1 MTVVER
7 FGKIVDQTCD
17 RDPAKGRQVLR
28 AGWEAQLFMFRHRPV
43 KALMPGY
50 QYLAALMMDTM
61 LEPLRDPAHSAIV
74 SIFTPCQLLQ
84 EVGLAPYNAEAF
96 SAYLQGSKC
105 QQSCIQNAEAS
116 GLPETLCSYHKIF
129 TGAAEKGL
137 LPKPR
142 CIVYTNLTCDANLVT
157 FRRLASFYKV
167 PSFFIDVPRTQGEA
181 EVRAVADQLRELAV
195 FLEKITGKK
204 IHTASLKR
212 RTDRAVDT
220 MSKFRKSRQLQKDH
234 YIPTDLVSP
243 QYGAMVNNVL
253 LGTREVEHFSDLLLK
268 DARSSA
274 PARGVR
280 LYWIHTN
287 PYWSGALRKILY
299 INERVQIIG
308 SDMEQ
313 VITPEEMASED
324 PYVAMARQ
332 MVYNHHNGP
341 VERRI
346 RAGISQ
352 ARESGC
358 DGVVWF
364 NHWGC
369 KHTIGGSAL
378 AKKRFEEAGLPY
390 LVLDGDGV
398 DPAHG
403 GEGQTATRMGA
414 FVEMLEKR
422 KEQQEH

>member
-1 MTVVER
+1 
-7 FGKIVDQTCD
+7 
-17 RDPAKGRQVLR
+17 
-28 AGWEAQLFMFRHRPV
+28 
-43 KALMPGY
+43 
-50 QYLAALMMDTM
+50 
-61 LEPLRDPAHSAIV
+61 
-74 SIFTPCQLLQ
+74 
-84 EVGLAPYNAEAF
+84 
-96 SAYLQGSKC
+96 
-105 QQSCIQNAEAS
+105 
-116 GLPETLCSYHKIF
+116 
-129 TGAAEKGL
+129 
-137 LPKPR
+137 
-142 CIVYTNLTCDANLVT
+142 
-157 FRRLASFYKV
+157 
-167 PSFFIDVPRTQGEA
+167 
-181 EVRAVADQLRELAV
+181 
-195 FLEKITGKK
+195 
-204 IHTASLKR
+204 
-212 RTDRAVDT
+212 
-220 MSKFRKSRQLQKDH
+220 MSKFRKARQLQKDH

-346 RAGISQ
+346 QAGISQ

-378 AKKRFEEAGLPY
+378 AKNVLRKPVSPASFLTVTEWIRPTEEKARLPQEWGP
-390 LVLDGDGV
+390 LW
-398 DPAHG
+398 
-403 GEGQTATRMGA
+403 
-414 FVEMLEKR
+414 KCWR
-422 KEQQEH
+422 KGKNSRNTNWREIN